1 MKRVWVRFFICVCL
15 GIAIL
20 LAGNLA
26 IAQSLRVRVNR
37 WLEVRQVQGAV
48 TLIQGQTTRA
58 AKNGDRLQAVGD
70 GVQTAANS
78 TTVLAVD
85 TGVGFVRVSEKT
97 NLRVQQLEKLPD
109 GGQITRLQITGGQ
122 ARLQVRKFTNPN
134 SRLEI
139 QSPAGLS
146 AVRGTEFG
154 VSIQPDGKTGVA
166 TLEGKVAA
174 IAQGATVPI
183 AAGFQS
189 LVIPGEAPTPPT
201 PLREDTSLQL
211 QLLEAVGNNQARM
224 AGRVDVVNLVLVND
238 QPLSLDRNGEFDVRV
253 PLPRDRRIQATV
265 TTPLGSK
272 QLYELAVP

>member
-1 MKRVWVRFFICVCL
+1 MRFLICVCL

-20 LAGNLA
+20 LVGNLA
-26 IAQSLRVRVNR
+26 IAQSLKVRVNR

-58 AKNGDRLQAVGD
+58 ARDGDRLQAAGD
-70 GVQTAANS
+70 GVQTGANS

-85 TGVGFVRVSEKT
+85 TGVGFVKVSEKT

-122 ARLQVRKFTNPN
+122 ARLQVRKFTNPS

-146 AVRGTEFG
+146 TVRGTEFG

-174 IAQGATVPI
+174 IAQGASVPI
-183 AAGFQS
+183 VAGFQS
-189 LVIPGEAPTPPT
+189 LVVPGEAPTPPT

-211 QLLEAVGNNQARM
+211 QLLESIGNNQARI

-253 PLPRDRRIQATV
+253 ALPRDRRIQATV

>member
-1 MKRVWVRFFICVCL
+1 MRFLICVCL

-20 LAGNLA
+20 LVGNLA
-26 IAQSLRVRVNR
+26 IAQSLKVRVNR

-58 AKNGDRLQAVGD
+58 ARDGDRLQAAGD
-70 GVQTAANS
+70 GVQTGANS

-85 TGVGFVRVSEKT
+85 TGVGFVKVSEKT

-122 ARLQVRKFTNPN
+122 ARLQVRKFTNPS

-174 IAQGATVPI
+174 IAQGASVPI
-183 AAGFQS
+183 VAGFQS
-189 LVIPGEAPTPPT
+189 LVVPGEAPTPPT

-211 QLLEAVGNNQARM
+211 QLLESIGNNQARI

-253 PLPRDRRIQATV
+253 ALPRDRRIRAIV